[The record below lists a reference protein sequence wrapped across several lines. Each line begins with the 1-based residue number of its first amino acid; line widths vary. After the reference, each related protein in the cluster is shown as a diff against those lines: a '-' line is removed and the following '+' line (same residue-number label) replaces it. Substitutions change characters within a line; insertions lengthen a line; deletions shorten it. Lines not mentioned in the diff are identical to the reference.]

1 MDDTE
6 APTTRYKGIIIC
18 VCSFFICAFSMGTI
32 SNFPLMLPTFLDE
45 FNAGRTLTALV
56 GSSQLAMA
64 LMFCPLVGSLID
76 LFGMR
81 KVSFAGGLLYSLGL
95 ISASYVNS
103 IYGLFPTFSLIVSM
117 ATSLLYSS
125 TQITPVKCIS
135 SKYQGIACSFVSCGG
150 YTGSLSLSL
159 LITFLLEQFHWKVM
173 FRILA
178 YLGVVICLL
187 SLTYGWIEENG
198 DISNIS
204 NRNRTPFCSWSLCKR
219 PRYFAFM
226 FGSGVAMLGWQVGNF
241 FLADRAKAYGIHED
255 QSKWFYFVFGIF
267 GITFGLIAGKIGD
280 MIRYRVILNIS
291 CLFLHGINTLFSYL
305 CKTYITLLIYS
316 AFSGIFFGIYNS
328 TLCLSVL
335 DCVGTTNIAQ
345 GFGFLVFFQGF
356 SSFLGAPL
364 AGFLRDATGTFK
376 LPLII
381 AGCLEMLGALISLPV
396 ARVKRDDN
404 LSSCLNSQSSENGD
418 ITSI

>member
-1 MDDTE
+1 MFLFHFCILVWNNNEFCPNAADISGRIQCWKNINRL
-6 APTTRYKGIIIC
+6 PIIQRP
-18 VCSFFICAFSMGTI
+18 ST
-32 SNFPLMLPTFLDE
+32 DE
-45 FNAGRTLTALV
+45 TALV
-56 GSSQLAMA
+56 GSSQLSMIF
-64 LMFCPLVGSLID
+64 MFGPLVGSLID

-81 KVSFAGGLLYSLGL
+81 KVSFAGGFLYSVGL

-103 IYGLFPTFSLIVSM
+103 IYGLFPTFSLIVSL
-117 ATSLLYSS
+117 ASALLYSS

-135 SKYQGIACSFVSCGG
+135 SKYQGIACSFVSSGG
-150 YTGSLSLSL
+150 YTGTLSLSL
-159 LITFLLEQFHWKVM
+159 LITFLLEQFRWKVT

-178 YLGVVICLL
+178 YLGVVICVL
-187 SLTYGWIEENG
+187 SLTYGWIEEDG
-198 DISNIS
+198 DIS
-204 NRNRTPFCSWSLCKR
+204 NRNRIPSCNWSLCKR
-219 PRYFAFM
+219 PRYFVFM
-226 FGSGVAMLGWQVGNF
+226 FGSGVAMFGWQVGNF
-241 FLADRAKAYGIHED
+241 FLADRAKAYGIHEN

-305 CKTYITLLIYS
+305 CKTYSTLLIYS

-335 DCVGTTNIAQ
+335 DCVGAPNIAQ
-345 GFGFLVFFQGF
+345 GFGFLVFYQGF
-356 SSFLGAPL
+356 AIFLGPPL
-364 AGFLRDATGTFK
+364 AGFLRDTTGTFK

-396 ARVKRDDN
+396 AGVNRDDN
-404 LSSCLNSQSSENGD
+404 LSSCLNSESRENGD
-418 ITSI
+418 LTSV